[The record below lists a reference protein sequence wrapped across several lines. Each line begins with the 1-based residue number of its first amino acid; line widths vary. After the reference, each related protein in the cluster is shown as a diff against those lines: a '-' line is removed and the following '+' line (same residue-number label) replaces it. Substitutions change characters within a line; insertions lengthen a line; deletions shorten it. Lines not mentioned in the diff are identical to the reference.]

1 MKHQGIIGLGIW
13 CVDITYKIDRLPQR
27 GKLEHII
34 KSYQGVGGGPSNVLT
49 NLNSLGFR
57 YHKIAMG
64 SIGDDQ
70 NAKIIKKHCKKNL
83 INSKF
88 LITTKKSPTSL
99 SICMFEKQKERTFL
113 YNAGANNFLSKRH
126 FQINKLKSLP
136 KILYVGY
143 ITLLGN
149 LDKFNKK
156 ITYLSEVLLLAKK
169 KNLITVIDLAS
180 NNDPHFQKVVFCA
193 LPNTDYLLLNEIE
206 AELLFKKSVLDK
218 NKKLNK
224 KLISEFSKILF
235 SKGIQKA
242 ILIHSPRESIYIS
255 RTQTIHTISN
265 LLNKKEVLNAVGAGD
280 AFCAAFIYG
289 IHENWDIKKVIK
301 KAHASGSAMMK
312 IDSSS
317 GNLPNINK
325 L

>member
-1 MKHQGIIGLGIW
+1 MPKGIIGLGMW
-13 CVDITYKIDRLPQR
+13 CVDTTYKINTLPQR
-27 GKLEHII
+27 GKLEPII
-34 KSYQGVGGGPSNVLT
+34 ESYKCVGGGPANILT
-49 NLNSLGFR
+49 DLCALGFK
-57 YHKIAMG
+57 YPKIAMG
-64 SIGDDQ
+64 SIGIDQ
-70 NAKIIKKHCKKNL
+70 NAKIIKKHCKDHSIDIQHL
-83 INSKF
+83 IA
-88 LITTKKSPTSL
+88 TKKAPTSHTV
-99 SICMFEKQKERTFL
+99 CMFEKQKERTFL
-113 YNAGANNFLSKRH
+113 YYAGANNFLSKRH
-126 FQINKLKSLP
+126 FQINKLKTIP

-143 ITLLGN
+143 ITLLGE
-149 LDKFNKK
+149 LDTFYKK
-156 ITYLSEVLLLAKK
+156 KTYLSDVLLLAKK
-169 KNLITVIDLAS
+169 NKLITIIDLVS
-180 NNDPHFQKVVFCA
+180 NNDPSFQKVVFSA

-206 AELLFKKSVLDK
+206 AELLFKKSVLGKDK
-218 NKKLNK
+218 RLNK